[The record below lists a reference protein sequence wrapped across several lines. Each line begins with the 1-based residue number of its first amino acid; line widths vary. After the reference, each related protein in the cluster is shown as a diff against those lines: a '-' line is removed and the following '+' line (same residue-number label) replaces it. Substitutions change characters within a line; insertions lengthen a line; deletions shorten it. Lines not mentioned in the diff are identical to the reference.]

1 MKYRKS
7 EYSSKVYRIP
17 EMCFEDQRLSSFSG
31 LVVIQAFFK
40 RLELKKRLCGCFDH
54 IHGDAI
60 VGLHVVTLLLILH
73 IIMGYRRLREIDRYK
88 DDPVVHRVMGVRRV
102 PDVSTV
108 SRRLKLADAKSVS
121 LRQACV
127 SGGFFTQTRGRCA
140 TRLGFAHSSTATT
153 FRDTRECRPNVF
165 PAPSGNQT
173 DSLRSGCRCG

>member
-108 SRRLKLADAKSVS
+108 SRRLKLADAKSIDK
-121 LRQACV
+121 LRTVNRELVLDPLVDMGLQRITIDFDGSVLSTSRFAEGTAV
-127 SGGFFTQTRGRCA
+127 GFNKKKKGA
-140 TRLGFAHSSTATT
+140 
-153 FRDTRECRPNVF
+153 
-165 PAPSGNQT
+165 
-173 DSLRSGCRCG
+173 